1 MKIFIQVLLFSVC
14 ISSCIKDDILA
25 DVIPASVR
33 IVSSVDT
40 LAKDSTFLLEAVYF
54 NTGGKKEEVALEW
67 TSSNSSVLSIN
78 SNGLISGQTFG
89 TSEVTVSFGEIST
102 SKTIVVDS
110 TTSAQSLMKGGQVN
124 TTSSYALFGNFTVDQ
139 VGTDLN
145 MNFFS
150 DYNASTALPGLYVY
164 LTNNPNSN
172 SGALEIGPVTTFSG
186 AHSYTIPNVGIN
198 DYTYVLYF
206 CKPFNVKVGHGA
218 IN

>member
-67 TSSNSSVLSIN
+67 TSSSSSVLSIN

-89 TSEVTVSFGEIST
+89 TSEVTVSFGEISA

-145 MNFFS
+145 LNFFS

-186 AHSYTIPNVGIN
+186 THSYTIPNVGIN

>member
-67 TSSNSSVLSIN
+67 TSSSSSVLSIN

-110 TTSAQSLMKGGQVN
+110 TTSAQSLMKGGVVN

-186 AHSYTIPNVGIN
+186 THSYTIPNVGIN